1 MEEEKAN
8 EIRSLI
14 MEDNSISISFFE
26 SVKTFSQNKLDI
38 SEKMK
43 NLLIYFEKLEENV
56 KFNEDILNEVKSV
69 QQKEKR
75 KININHS
82 MESNRVTKL
91 NNSLE

>member
-1 MEEEKAN
+1 
-8 EIRSLI
+8 

-91 NNSLE
+91 NN

>member
-1 MEEEKAN
+1 
-8 EIRSLI
+8 
-14 MEDNSISISFFE
+14 
-26 SVKTFSQNKLDI
+26 
-38 SEKMK
+38 MK

-91 NNSLE
+91 NN

>member
-91 NNSLE
+91 NN

>member
-1 MEEEKAN
+1 
-8 EIRSLI
+8 